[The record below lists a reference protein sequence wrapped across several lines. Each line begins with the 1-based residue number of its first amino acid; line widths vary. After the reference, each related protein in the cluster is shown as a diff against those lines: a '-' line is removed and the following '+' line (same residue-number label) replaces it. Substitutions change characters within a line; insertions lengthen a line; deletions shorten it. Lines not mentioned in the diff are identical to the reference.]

1 MSRAATAPPVAALSV
16 SALDGARWPP
26 CPAPF
31 NLAAHALAQ
40 APRLGSK
47 CALEIVGPARVE
59 RWRYDALA
67 AAVLSAGGGLRAA
80 GIAPGA
86 RVALR
91 LGNTV
96 DFPILFLGAI
106 AAGIVPVPLAAALT
120 APEVGRLLAT
130 LRPAAILADPA
141 LALPEAP
148 GCSVISGAALGA
160 LRSHA
165 PCAFEMGDPDRPA
178 YGVFTSGTSG
188 QPRAVIH
195 AHRALWARGMMH
207 AGWYGLTEG
216 DRLLH
221 AGAFNWTFTLGTG
234 LLDPWSVGATALI
247 PAAGVAPGQ
256 IGLLLARHDATL
268 FAAAPGVLRQMLRA
282 GLPALPRLRHAL
294 VAGEKLPEALRA
306 AWLGATGT
314 PLHEAFGMSE
324 CSTFISSC
332 PDRPAPPGAIGHAQ
346 PGRRVAILSEGGAPV
361 ARGTEG
367 IIAVA
372 RDDPGLFLGY
382 LDAPA
387 ETAARFAG
395 AWFLTGD
402 RGVMADDGAIAYLG
416 RDDDMMNAGGFRVSP
431 LEVEAAMAACPG
443 VEECAAVEVEVR
455 PDVRVIAL
463 YYTAAEELDIARLT
477 AHAEERL
484 ARFRQPR
491 LFRRIAQLPRGANN
505 KILRR
510 ALREMPAPTGH
521 PSDDRP

>member
-1 MSRAATAPPVAALSV
+1 MSRAEPALAVAPEGGS
-16 SALDGARWPP
+16 RWPP
-26 CPAPF
+26 PPAPF
-31 NLAAHALAQ
+31 NLAAHALGQ

-47 CALEIVGPARVE
+47 CALEILGPARVE
-59 RWRYDALA
+59 RWRFDALA
-67 AAVLSAGGGLRAA
+67 AAVLAAGGGLRAA

-86 RVALR
+86 RIALR

-120 APEVGRLLAT
+120 APEVARALGV
-130 LRPAAILADPA
+130 LRPAAILADPS

-148 GCSVISGAALGA
+148 GCAVIAGADLGA
-160 LRSHA
+160 LRAHA
-165 PCAFEMGDPDRPA
+165 PCTFEMGDPDRPA

-216 DRLLH
+216 DRLMH

-247 PAAGVAPGQ
+247 PAAGVTPAQ
-256 IGLLLARHDATL
+256 IGLLLARHEATL

-306 AWLGATGT
+306 AWQAATGT
-314 PLHEAFGMSE
+314 ALHEAFGMSE

-346 PGRRVAILSEGGAPV
+346 PGRRGAIVSDEGAPG
-361 ARGTEG
+361 ARGAEG

-382 LDAPA
+382 LDAPE
-387 ETAARFAG
+387 ETAARFRG
-395 AWFLTGD
+395 NWFLTGD

-431 LEVEAAMAACPG
+431 LEVEAAMASCPG
-443 VEECAAVEVEVR
+443 IEECAAVEVEVR

-477 AHAEERL
+477 AHAGTRL

-491 LFRRIAQLPRGANN
+491 LYRHIAELPRGANN

-510 ALREMPAPTGH
+510 ALRAMPVPAEHAG
-521 PSDDRP
+521 DDRP

>member
-1 MSRAATAPPVAALSV
+1 MSRAEPALAVAPEGGS
-16 SALDGARWPP
+16 RWPP
-26 CPAPF
+26 PPAPF
-31 NLAAHALAQ
+31 NLAAHALGQAQ
-40 APRLGSK
+40 RLGSK
-47 CALEIVGPARVE
+47 CALEILGPARVE
-59 RWRYDALA
+59 RWRFDALA
-67 AAVLSAGGGLRAA
+67 SAVLAAGGGLRAA

-86 RVALR
+86 RIALR

-120 APEVGRLLAT
+120 APEVARALGV
-130 LRPAAILADPA
+130 LRPAAILADPS

-148 GCSVISGAALGA
+148 GCAVIAGADLGA
-160 LRSHA
+160 LRAHA
-165 PCAFEMGDPDRPA
+165 PCTFEMGDPDRPA

-188 QPRAVIH
+188 QSRAVIH

-216 DRLLH
+216 DRLMH

-247 PAAGVAPGQ
+247 PAAGVTPAQ
-256 IGLLLARHDATL
+256 IGLLLARHEATL

-306 AWLGATGT
+306 AWQAASGT
-314 PLHEAFGMSE
+314 ALHEAFGMSE

-346 PGRRVAILSEGGAPV
+346 PGRRVAIVSDEGAPV
-361 ARGTEG
+361 ARGAEG

-382 LDAPA
+382 LDAPE
-387 ETAARFAG
+387 ETAARFRG
-395 AWFLTGD
+395 NWFLTGD
-402 RGVMADDGAIAYLG
+402 RGLMADDGAIAYLG

-431 LEVEAAMAACPG
+431 LEVEAAMASCPG
-443 VEECAAVEVEVR
+443 IEECAAVEVEVR

-477 AHAEERL
+477 AHAGTRL

-491 LFRRIAQLPRGANN
+491 LYRHIAELPRGANN

-510 ALREMPAPTGH
+510 ALRAMPVPAEHAG
-521 PSDDRP
+521 DDRP

>member
-1 MSRAATAPPVAALSV
+1 MSRAALAVAPEGGS
-16 SALDGARWPP
+16 RWPP
-26 CPAPF
+26 PPAPF
-31 NLAAHALAQ
+31 NLAAHALGQALGQ

-47 CALEIVGPARVE
+47 CALEILGPARVE
-59 RWRYDALA
+59 RWRFDALA
-67 AAVLSAGGGLRAA
+67 AAVLAAGGGLRAA

-86 RVALR
+86 RIALR

-120 APEVGRLLAT
+120 APEVARALGV
-130 LRPAAILADPA
+130 LRPAAILADPT

-148 GCSVISGAALGA
+148 GCAVIAGADLGA
-160 LRSHA
+160 LRAHA
-165 PCAFEMGDPDRPA
+165 PCTFEMGDPDRPA

-188 QPRAVIH
+188 QSRAVIH

-216 DRLLH
+216 DRLMH

-247 PAAGVAPGQ
+247 PAAGVTPAQ
-256 IGLLLARHDATL
+256 IGLLLARHEATL

-306 AWLGATGT
+306 AWQAATGT
-314 PLHEAFGMSE
+314 ALHEAFGMSE

-346 PGRRVAILSEGGAPV
+346 PGRRVAIVSDEGAPV
-361 ARGTEG
+361 ARGAEG

-382 LDAPA
+382 LDAPE
-387 ETAARFAG
+387 ETAARFRG

-431 LEVEAAMAACPG
+431 LEVEAAMASCPG
-443 VEECAAVEVEVR
+443 IEECAAVEVEVR

-477 AHAEERL
+477 AHAGTRL

-491 LFRRIAQLPRGANN
+491 LYRHIAELPRGANN

-510 ALREMPAPTGH
+510 ALRAMPVPAEHAG
-521 PSDDRP
+521 DDRP

>member
-1 MSRAATAPPVAALSV
+1 MSRAEPALAVAPEGGS
-16 SALDGARWPP
+16 RWPP
-26 CPAPF
+26 PPAPF
-31 NLAAHALAQ
+31 NLAAHALGQ

-47 CALEIVGPARVE
+47 CALEILGPARVE
-59 RWRYDALA
+59 RWRFDALA
-67 AAVLSAGGGLRAA
+67 AAVLAAGGGLRAA

-86 RVALR
+86 RIALR

-106 AAGIVPVPLAAALT
+106 AAGIVPIPLAAALT
-120 APEVGRLLAT
+120 APEVARALGV

-148 GCSVISGAALGA
+148 GCAVIAGADLGA
-160 LRSHA
+160 LRAHA
-165 PCAFEMGDPDRPA
+165 PCTFEMGDPDRPA

-188 QPRAVIH
+188 QSRAVIH

-216 DRLLH
+216 DRLMH

-247 PAAGVAPGQ
+247 PAAGVTPAQ
-256 IGLLLARHDATL
+256 IGLLLARHEATL

-306 AWLGATGT
+306 AWQAASGT
-314 PLHEAFGMSE
+314 ALHEAFGMSE

-346 PGRRVAILSEGGAPV
+346 PGRRVAIVSDEGAPV
-361 ARGTEG
+361 ARGAEG

-382 LDAPA
+382 LDAPE
-387 ETAARFAG
+387 ETAARFRG
-395 AWFLTGD
+395 NWFLTGD

-431 LEVEAAMAACPG
+431 LEVEAAMASCPG
-443 VEECAAVEVEVR
+443 IEECAAVEVEVR

-477 AHAEERL
+477 AHAGTRL

-491 LFRRIAQLPRGANN
+491 LYRHIAELPRGANN

-510 ALREMPAPTGH
+510 ALRAMPVPAEHAG
-521 PSDDRP
+521 DDRP

>member
-1 MSRAATAPPVAALSV
+1 MSRAEPALAVAPEGGS
-16 SALDGARWPP
+16 RWPP
-26 CPAPF
+26 PPAPF
-31 NLAAHALAQ
+31 NLAAHALGQ

-47 CALEIVGPARVE
+47 CALEILGPARVE
-59 RWRYDALA
+59 RWRFDALA
-67 AAVLSAGGGLRAA
+67 AAVLAAGGGLRAA

-86 RVALR
+86 RIALR

-106 AAGIVPVPLAAALT
+106 AAGIVPIPLAAALT
-120 APEVGRLLAT
+120 APEVARALGV
-130 LRPAAILADPA
+130 LRPAAILADPT

-148 GCSVISGAALGA
+148 GCAVIAGADLGA
-160 LRSHA
+160 LRAHA
-165 PCAFEMGDPDRPA
+165 PCTFEMGDPDRPA

-188 QPRAVIH
+188 QSRAVIH

-216 DRLLH
+216 DRLMH

-247 PAAGVAPGQ
+247 PAAGVTPAQ
-256 IGLLLARHDATL
+256 IGLLLARHEATL

-306 AWLGATGT
+306 AWQAATGT
-314 PLHEAFGMSE
+314 ALHEAFGMSE

-346 PGRRVAILSEGGAPV
+346 PGRRVAIVSDEGAPV
-361 ARGTEG
+361 ARGAEG

-382 LDAPA
+382 LDAPE
-387 ETAARFAG
+387 ETAARFRG
-395 AWFLTGD
+395 NWFLTGD

-431 LEVEAAMAACPG
+431 LEVEAAMASCPG
-443 VEECAAVEVEVR
+443 IEECAAVEVEVR

-477 AHAEERL
+477 AHAGTRL

-491 LFRRIAQLPRGANN
+491 LYRHIAELPRGANN

-510 ALREMPAPTGH
+510 ALRAMPVPAEHAG
-521 PSDDRP
+521 DDRP

>member
-1 MSRAATAPPVAALSV
+1 
-16 SALDGARWPP
+16 
-26 CPAPF
+26 
-31 NLAAHALAQ
+31 
-40 APRLGSK
+40 
-47 CALEIVGPARVE
+47 
-59 RWRYDALA
+59 
-67 AAVLSAGGGLRAA
+67 
-80 GIAPGA
+80 
-86 RVALR
+86 
-91 LGNTV
+91 
-96 DFPILFLGAI
+96 
-106 AAGIVPVPLAAALT
+106 
-120 APEVGRLLAT
+120 
-130 LRPAAILADPA
+130 
-141 LALPEAP
+141 
-148 GCSVISGAALGA
+148 
-160 LRSHA
+160 
-165 PCAFEMGDPDRPA
+165 MGDPDRPA

-188 QPRAVIH
+188 QSRAVIH

-216 DRLLH
+216 DRLMH

-247 PAAGVAPGQ
+247 PAAGVTPAQ
-256 IGLLLARHDATL
+256 IGLLLARHEATL

-306 AWLGATGT
+306 AWQAATGT
-314 PLHEAFGMSE
+314 ALHEAFGMSE

-346 PGRRVAILSEGGAPV
+346 PGRRVAIVSDEGAPV
-361 ARGTEG
+361 ARGAEG

-382 LDAPA
+382 LDAPE
-387 ETAARFAG
+387 ETAARFRG
-395 AWFLTGD
+395 NWFLTGD

-431 LEVEAAMAACPG
+431 LEVEAAMASCPG
-443 VEECAAVEVEVR
+443 IEECAAVEVEVR

-477 AHAEERL
+477 AHAGTRL

-491 LFRRIAQLPRGANN
+491 LYRHIAELPRGANN

-510 ALREMPAPTGH
+510 ALRAMPVPAEHAG
-521 PSDDRP
+521 DDRP

>member
-1 MSRAATAPPVAALSV
+1 MSRAEPALAVAPEGGS
-16 SALDGARWPP
+16 RWPP
-26 CPAPF
+26 PPAPF
-31 NLAAHALAQ
+31 NLAAHALGQ

-47 CALEIVGPARVE
+47 CALEILGPARVE
-59 RWRYDALA
+59 RWRFDALA
-67 AAVLSAGGGLRAA
+67 AAVLAAGGGLRAA

-86 RVALR
+86 RIALR

-120 APEVGRLLAT
+120 APEVARALGV

-148 GCSVISGAALGA
+148 GCAVIAGADLGA
-160 LRSHA
+160 LRAHA
-165 PCAFEMGDPDRPA
+165 PCTFEMGDPDRPA

-188 QPRAVIH
+188 QSRAVIH

-216 DRLLH
+216 DRLMH

-247 PAAGVAPGQ
+247 PAAGVTPAQ
-256 IGLLLARHDATL
+256 IGLLLARHEATL

-306 AWLGATGT
+306 AWQAATGT
-314 PLHEAFGMSE
+314 ALHEAFGMSE

-332 PDRPAPPGAIGHAQ
+332 PARPAPPGASGHAQ
-346 PGRRVAILSEGGAPV
+346 PGRRVAIVSDEGAPV
-361 ARGTEG
+361 ARGAEG

-382 LDAPA
+382 LDAPE
-387 ETAARFAG
+387 ETAARFRG
-395 AWFLTGD
+395 NWFLTGD

-431 LEVEAAMAACPG
+431 LEVEAAMASCPG
-443 VEECAAVEVEVR
+443 IEECAAVEVEVR

-477 AHAEERL
+477 AHAGTRL

-491 LFRRIAQLPRGANN
+491 LYRHIAELPRGANN

-510 ALREMPAPTGH
+510 ALRAMPVPAEHAG
-521 PSDDRP
+521 DDRP

>member
-1 MSRAATAPPVAALSV
+1 MSRAEPALAVAPEGGS
-16 SALDGARWPP
+16 RWPP
-26 CPAPF
+26 PPAPF
-31 NLAAHALAQ
+31 NLAAHALGQ

-47 CALEIVGPARVE
+47 CALEILGPARVE
-59 RWRYDALA
+59 RWRFDALA
-67 AAVLSAGGGLRAA
+67 AAVLAAGGGLRAA

-86 RVALR
+86 RIALR

-96 DFPILFLGAI
+96 DFPILFLGAS

-120 APEVGRLLAT
+120 APEVGRALGV
-130 LRPAAILADPA
+130 LRPAAILADPT

-148 GCSVISGAALGA
+148 GATVIAGADLGA
-160 LRSHA
+160 LRAHA
-165 PCAFEMGDPDRPA
+165 PCTFEMGDPDRPA

-188 QPRAVIH
+188 QSRAVIH

-216 DRLLH
+216 DRLMH

-247 PAAGVAPGQ
+247 PAAGVTPAQ
-256 IGLLLARHDATL
+256 IGLLLARHEATL

-306 AWLGATGT
+306 AWQAATGT
-314 PLHEAFGMSE
+314 ALHEAFGMSE

-346 PGRRVAILSEGGAPV
+346 PGRRVAIVSDEGAPV
-361 ARGTEG
+361 ARGAEG

-382 LDAPA
+382 LDAPE
-387 ETAARFAG
+387 ETAARFRG
-395 AWFLTGD
+395 NWFLTGD

-431 LEVEAAMAACPG
+431 LEVEAAMASCPG
-443 VEECAAVEVEVR
+443 IEECAAVEVEVR

-477 AHAEERL
+477 AHAGTRL

-491 LFRRIAQLPRGANN
+491 LYRHIAELPRGANN

-510 ALREMPAPTGH
+510 ALRAMPVPAEHAG
-521 PSDDRP
+521 DDRP